1 MQISTPAFLKSSKPS
16 PPSNLQLNG
25 GGDHV
30 HIHDNVVMVT
40 PSRRPL
46 TRLQNPFR
54 RSTSSSAPHS
64 PTEHTGT
71 AFPFSSPSGPT
82 TTAPSPMQQGIVP
95 AHLDQIGLRLAEAA
109 SKVLV
114 SPSSSGNVPG
124 TASMCNGS
132 GSDPALFILKGR
144 KPLPAGRGTAL
155 GKVIHD
161 ELGAV
166 SSDLYLYKAIL
177 RVLQKPL
184 TVLLSNVSS
193 LVFPLLDFIETC
205 VAAQEYV
212 ISLATLSA
220 ELLEALN
227 GLPMPVGAAKES
239 RIGDGLK
246 SIREG
251 LESIIKRVVSP
262 LVSTVSS
269 SLSSHLDALSGNH
282 ATGENKALVA
292 LAAAVPGAA
301 QRLAKYTVPLGVI
314 SQSALATL
322 HIRLVWRALVALS
335 ERDIHEPAFP
345 GDKDKEKERGKSTPQ
360 GVKAKKDIP
369 FSIHMTTS
377 RPGLVRGEIPSSVA
391 SATTTNGTMNSTTP
405 PVTPR
410 SKGVPLPLPSPPRPS
425 TPQLTSA
432 SANTKSRSPALPV
445 LHPLAQLLSDAQHTL
460 KLLSSLPSPAVG
472 CFARE
477 AVNEAYEAFEAFLGF
492 LRWLRAVREVQLA
505 HGGGG
510 GYAVRKED
518 GGAVSDKRK
527 DFEDELDE
535 KTEDVPTLVAL
546 PLLLCLLP
554 AAESVQLL
562 DGKVVVG
569 TVARLVGMEEE
580 EYRGNCLAGF
590 GRAEVCTSAVGRGV
604 LAELA
609 KVKKSYVVEQQVGER
624 WSEKGME
631 MEKGKEKEKEI
642 KKLGIDVEVLRDWL
656 VDKITSAEAA

>member
-16 PPSNLQLNG
+16 STPNVQLNG

-30 HIHDNVVMVT
+30 HINDNLVMMT

-54 RSTSSSAPHS
+54 RSTSSPAPHS
-64 PTEHTGT
+64 PTEHPGPGL
-71 AFPFSSPSGPT
+71 PFTSPSGST
-82 TTAPSPMQQGIVP
+82 ATAPSAMQQGIVP

-109 SKVLV
+109 SKVLL

-161 ELGAV
+161 ELGAA

-227 GLPMPVGAAKES
+227 GLPMPVGVGKES
-239 RIGDGLK
+239 RVGDGLK

-282 ATGENKALVA
+282 ATGESKALVA
-292 LAAAVPGAA
+292 LAAALPGAA
-301 QRLAKYTVPLGVI
+301 LRLAKYTVPLGVI

-335 ERDIHEPAFP
+335 ERDIHEPVFP

-377 RPGLVRGEIPSSVA
+377 RPGLARGEIPPSVA

-425 TPQLTSA
+425 PPQLTSTIPSSTGS
-432 SANTKSRSPALPV
+432 SANTKSRSPTLPI

-510 GYAVRKED
+510 HVVRKED
-518 GGAVSDKRK
+518 GGVHDKRK
-527 DFEDELDE
+527 EFEDELDE

-554 AAESVQLL
+554 AAESVQLG
-562 DGKVVVG
+562 GKVTVG
-569 TVARLVGMEEE
+569 RLVGMEEE
-580 EYRGNCLAGF
+580 EYRTNCLAGF

-609 KVKKSYVVEQQVGER
+609 KVKSFTGEQVGEK

-631 MEKGKEKEKEI
+631 MEKGKEKEREM

-656 VDKITSAEAA
+656 VDRITSAEAA